1 MNYSKNCHK
10 PVDSPQE
17 RLTQRHKKV
26 AALLLLPLLLSTS
39 GPAMASEQPDQ
50 PTVVTEAA
58 VQKENTYTLAQIIQ
72 QIGQHNRIGQQYKLN
87 LDLLEESHTK
97 AKNTRK
103 DVQSTLNSVYD
114 KETDAYNSLGTVG
127 QNQATV
133 QQGIQTVQQL
143 IAAEHPGATQAQLQ
157 QLLLTDSRYL
167 ALQAQMT
174 ALTGMESQL
183 NSGIS
188 TAEDAI
194 EQLWD
199 GLDEVD
205 TTLRTIENKQDD
217 VTKNQADWDEE
228 VKLITNLL
236 VRKTITMEH
245 TQDLL
250 EQKAALLQ
258 KQYAVAVKQEEVGLS
273 VPVNTKD
280 IQLSIE
286 ETATQLE
293 QVKDGV
299 QLLKRQL
306 NDMMGR
312 SLDAALHIEPVA
324 EPGYV
329 SIAPSYSA
337 DLLKQARENDYTLKT
352 LQRDIDN
359 YKEDAQDLKDEGKFE
374 SDTLKIYDLNI
385 ELSKISIQNEETA
398 LDNDLKKLIDAV
410 KVAGQ
415 TYQEKL
421 DAYQNAGVKY
431 QQTEKYAEVGLIS
444 PLAFQAAGLEYEQA
458 ALTRQQAAYDYAL
471 AKLEYEAFLKGTD
484 LSIYEQYKGL

>member
-1 MNYSKNCHK
+1 MNHQKHR
-10 PVDSPQE
+10 PQA
-17 RLTQRHKKV
+17 
-26 AALLLLPLLLSTS
+26 AALLLLPFLLSA
-39 GPAMASEQPDQ
+39 PASALAAEPPEQ
-50 PTVVTEAA
+50 TAAVTEAA
-58 VQKENTYTLAQIIQ
+58 VQKEDTYTLARIIQ
-72 QIGQHNRIGQQYKLN
+72 QVQQHNRIGQQYQLN
-87 LDLLEESHTK
+87 LKLLDESYTK

-114 KETDAYNSLGTVG
+114 QENDAYNSLGTVG
-127 QNQATV
+127 KNQSSV
-133 QQGIQTVQQL
+133 QQGMQAVQQQ
-143 IAAEHPGATQAQLQ
+143 ITAAIQAKNPDLSSAQLQ
-157 QLLLTDSRYL
+157 EAVQNELKTNSSYL

-188 TAEDAI
+188 TAENAI
-194 EQLWD
+194 DQLWD

-205 TTLRTIENKQDD
+205 TTLRTLENTQDD
-217 VTKNQADWDEE
+217 VAKSQTDWDEE
-228 VKLITNLL
+228 VKLVTNLL

-245 TQDLL
+245 SQDLL

-258 KQYAVAVKQEEVGLS
+258 KQYAVSVKQEEIGLA

-293 QVKDGV
+293 QVTDGI

-312 SLDAALHIEPVA
+312 SLDAPLQIEPVP
-324 EPGYV
+324 ELGYV

-385 ELSKISIQNEETA
+385 ELSKVSIQNEEAA

-410 KVAGQ
+410 KVSGQ

-421 DAYQNAGVKY
+421 DAYQNAAVKY
-431 QQTEKYAEVGLIS
+431 QQNEKYAEVGLIS
-444 PLAFQAAGLEYEQA
+444 PLALQAAGLEYEQS
-458 ALTRQQAAYDYAL
+458 ALSRQQAAYDYAL
-471 AKLEYEAFLKGTD
+471 AKLEYEAFLKGVD

>member
-1 MNYSKNCHK
+1 MNYPKNCHK
-10 PVDSPQE
+10 PVYSPQE

-217 VTKNQADWDEE
+217 VTKSQADWEEE

-471 AKLEYEAFLKGTD
+471 AKLEYEAFLKGVD

>member
-1 MNYSKNCHK
+1 MNYPKNCHK
-10 PVDSPQE
+10 PVYSPQE

-217 VTKNQADWDEE
+217 VTKSQADWDEE

-258 KQYAVAVKQEEVGLS
+258 KQYAVAIKQEEVGLS

-385 ELSKISIQNEETA
+385 ELSKMSIQNEETA

>member
-1 MNYSKNCHK
+1 MNYPKNCHK

-58 VQKENTYTLAQIIQ
+58 LQKENTYTLAQIIQ